1 MNLRTLALLFVAS
14 LSLTFSL
21 GLQAQAAD
29 FQQVRIKGPKS
40 TDSDYSGQTYG
51 PITSADTLW
60 RIASQSRQN
69 SSHSIYQVMFAT
81 YELNRD
87 AFERNNIN
95 LLRDG
100 AILRLPATQYVG
112 RVNEGQAIA
121 KVRYDNQLL
130 NIGGETA
137 DSGTS
142 TSKKLASKTDL
153 DETKDILEKR
163 LGAINEEQSRQFQE
177 IRQQFAES
185 ILSVQSIINENQR
198 VFESLDSVN
207 KDLAEIR
214 SQEVLRDEQ
223 MLQMGKSIEELL
235 AKSREDAAKV
245 LAAEQEGG
253 FSDWLMKPLT
263 LIISSILFSLLLLGG
278 FAYWLVKR
286 KKPAEMD
293 LDLLAT
299 KDEPADTYV
308 ASEMDDL
315 SDALSEEL
323 SSELDDD
330 SLFGE
335 QDVPDD
341 VLAEELKES
350 FEEETDDFDDL
361 GDDMLVPDSEL
372 NPTENFEAGSD
383 ELDQDDLDNLFED
396 EDDLLAEID
405 EEMDNIDLSEDDL
418 VQEAPT
424 ETTAADIGPQDQPE
438 SEAPEVQDEL
448 QNENLDDDDLDLG
461 DLEAELE
468 ADEDVELTI
477 DEDIGETPVSN
488 EEEAA
493 TDAPDDLTVDNAE
506 LTPVEDIDEQ
516 PEISIDELLVEPKAE
531 LPASSEVNADDPINE
546 DVLEQ
551 LDKEIAS
558 QSEELDNITSNLI
571 DELEQV
577 EMMQDMLPE
586 GEDEP
591 EFTGTPQHDIQEL
604 DKITEELGDIFTE
617 IDNGSSE
624 PESSEDHSSTSMD
637 EQTFANDTAKTSE
650 SPEENT
656 VTSSDESGSAPELDA
671 ALEQSTAA
679 QLLATNETD
688 DDQQELVEQSAEH
701 EKSGSNVEQEA
712 ADADDGNV
720 ADNPDDVSI
729 DEEPFVEELSD
740 DEISDDNGINDAQK
754 DLDLPQDNDDLDVVD
769 RTLDES
775 NKSENHSEPQEE
787 HVSLDTTDTTHK
799 DIEQTLPPAEI
810 DSGLED
816 SSDNASTETISNEL
830 QDSNALS
837 TPVDDKDAELTS
849 ASEQNNT
856 DIDTGDHVSEEPAS
870 SEAIADA
877 LQESNVSSTP
887 VDDSDEELGLATE
900 HNNAETDK
908 DTGDHVSEEL
918 ASSEAI
924 DDELQESIA
933 SSTSLDDSDEELALA
948 AEQNNAETETETET
962 DDHVSEELASSEGID
977 VELQESNASSASLD
991 DSDDELASAAEQ
1003 NNAETETETET
1014 ETDTDTDDHVSEE
1027 LASSEAID
1035 DELQESIASST
1046 SLDDSDEELA
1056 SAAEQNNAETDTDTD
1071 DHVSEEIGSSEAIT
1085 DDLLESNDQSSRS
1098 DDSEID
1104 DALEQALADFDD
1116 IESDA
1121 LTDTSERKDESSSAL
1136 DLDDIGTLE
1145 DFDDDEL
1152 ESALQSFAL
1161 DDEQSEDAEQTS
1173 TEYARPTAVTT
1184 TENNDELDD
1193 FPELEDWLSEADVQ
1207 DVETIDDLES
1217 ASFDDMLQSL
1227 DDDLDEELER
1237 ASAEESL
1244 QTPARK
1250 IAQDDAVDI
1259 ATLLE
1264 GNELDDTDDQD
1275 NDFLDVDELLND
1287 SITADPSPEK
1297 ALNLNSVMG
1306 AFSGAQGDADHV
1318 DVDSDDGFGAKLDLA
1333 HAYIEIGEIESA
1345 TELLEEIIEYGHPP
1359 QSDEAKR
1366 VLASLNG

>member
-1 MNLRTLALLFVAS
+1 MNLRTLALFFVAS

-21 GLQAQAAD
+21 GLQAQATD

-137 DSGTS
+137 DSGSS
-142 TSKKLASKTDL
+142 TNKKLASKTDL

-163 LGAINEEQSRQFQE
+163 LGVINEEQSRQFQE

-214 SQEVLRDEQ
+214 SQEALRDEQ

-235 AKSREDAAKV
+235 AKSRDEAAKV
-245 LAAEQEGG
+245 LAAEQKGG

-263 LIISSILFSLLLLGG
+263 LIISSILFSLLLLGS

-286 KKPAEMD
+286 KKPTEMD

-350 FEEETDDFDDL
+350 FEEEKDDFDDL
-361 GDDMLVPDSEL
+361 DDDMLVPDNEL

-405 EEMDNIDLSEDDL
+405 EEMDNIDLSEDDPIQDL
-418 VQEAPT
+418 PP
-424 ETTAADIGPQDQPE
+424 ETPAEEVASQDDPE
-438 SEAPEVQDEL
+438 SEAPEIQD
-448 QNENLDDDDLDLG
+448 ENLDDDDDDDDFDLG

-468 ADEDVELTI
+468 SDKDVELTV
-477 DEDIGETPVSN
+477 DEDNIENSADN
-488 EEEAA
+488 EK
-493 TDAPDDLTVDNAE
+493 DAPADTPDDLPVDNAE
-506 LTPVEDIDEQ
+506 LSPVKDIDEQ

-604 DKITEELGDIFTE
+604 DKITEDLGDIFTE
-617 IDNGSSE
+617 VDSASSE
-624 PESSEDHSSTSMD
+624 PEPSEDHSSTNMD
-637 EQTFANDTAKTSE
+637 EQTFANDTAPTSE
-650 SPEENT
+650 SPQKNAA
-656 VTSSDESGSAPELDA
+656 TSKDESGAAPELDA
-671 ALEQSTAA
+671 ELEQGTAD
-679 QLLATNETD
+679 QFPATND
-688 DDQQELVEQSAEH
+688 DRQELVEQAVEQ
-701 EKSGSNVEQEA
+701 EKSGSTIEKEA

-720 ADNPDDVSI
+720 ADSQDDVLI
-729 DEEPFVEELSD
+729 DEDPFVEELN
-740 DEISDDNGINDAQK
+740 DDNGITDAQK

-769 RTLDES
+769 YTLDES
-775 NKSENHSEPQEE
+775 NKLENHSGQQEE
-787 HVSLDTTDTTHK
+787 RVSLDTTNK
-799 DIEQTLPPAEI
+799 DIEKTLPPAES

-816 SSDNASTETISNEL
+816 SSDNAPTETVSDEL
-830 QDSNALS
+830 QDPNVLS
-837 TPVDDKDAELTS
+837 TPVDDKDAERTS
-849 ASEQNNT
+849 ADEQSNT
-856 DIDTGDHVSEEPAS
+856 DTDTDDHVSEEPAS
-870 SEAIADA
+870 SEAI
-877 LQESNVSSTP
+877 
-887 VDDSDEELGLATE
+887 
-900 HNNAETDK
+900 
-908 DTGDHVSEEL
+908 
-918 ASSEAI
+918 
-924 DDELQESIA
+924 DDELQESSA
-933 SSTSLDDSDEELALA
+933 SSTSLDDSDEELAST
-948 AEQNNAETETETET
+948 AEQNNAETET
-962 DDHVSEELASSEGID
+962 
-977 VELQESNASSASLD
+977 
-991 DSDDELASAAEQ
+991 
-1003 NNAETETETET
+1003 
-1014 ETDTDTDDHVSEE
+1014 DTDDHVSEE
-1027 LASSEAID
+1027 PASSEAID
-1035 DELQESIASST
+1035 DELQESNVSSASLDDSDEELASTAEQNNAEAETDADTDTDDHVSEEPASSEAIYDELQESSVSST

-1056 SAAEQNNAETDTDTD
+1056 SAAEQNNAETETDAGTDID
-1071 DHVSEEIGSSEAIT
+1071 DHVSEERTSSADIDDELQESNASSASLDDSDEELGSTAEQNNADTDTDDPVSKETGSSEAIT
-1085 DDLLESNDQSSRS
+1085 DDPLESNDQSSRS

-1116 IESDA
+1116 IESDT
-1121 LTDTSERKDESSSAL
+1121 LTDTSERKDESSSTL
-1136 DLDDIGTLE
+1136 DLDDIGTLD

-1161 DDEQSEDAEQTS
+1161 DDEDSEDAKQTS
-1173 TEYARPTAVTT
+1173 NDYAQSSATPV
-1184 TENNDELDD
+1184 TENNADLDD
-1193 FPELEDWLSEADVQ
+1193 FPELEDWLSDADAD

-1244 QTPARK
+1244 HTPDRK
-1250 IAQDDAVDI
+1250 AAQDDAVDI

-1264 GNELDDTDDQD
+1264 GNELDDSDDQD

-1297 ALNLNSVMG
+1297 ALNLNAVMG
-1306 AFSGAQGDADHV
+1306 EFAGAQGDADHV

-1366 VLASLNG
+1366 VLASLNGYA

>member
-112 RVNEGQAIA
+112 RVSEGQAIA

-137 DSGTS
+137 DSGIS
-142 TSKKLASKTDL
+142 TNKKLASKTDL
-153 DETKDILEKR
+153 DETKEILEKR

-405 EEMDNIDLSEDDL
+405 EEMDNIDLSEDDS

-424 ETTAADIGPQDQPE
+424 ETTAADIDPQDQPE
-438 SEAPEVQDEL
+438 SDAPEVQDEL
-448 QNENLDDDDLDLG
+448 QNENLDDDDFDLG
-461 DLEAELE
+461 DLEDELE
-468 ADEDVELTI
+468 VDEDVELTV
-477 DEDIGETPVSN
+477 DDDIIETSVSS
-488 EEEAA
+488 EEEAPA
-493 TDAPDDLTVDNAE
+493 DALDDLPVDNAE
-506 LTPVEDIDEQ
+506 LSPVEDIDEQ

-586 GEDEP
+586 GEDEDEP
-591 EFTGTPQHDIQEL
+591 EFTGTPQHGIQEL

-637 EQTFANDTAKTSE
+637 EQTLANDTAPISE
-650 SPEENT
+650 SPQEN
-656 VTSSDESGSAPELDA
+656 VATSSDESGSAPELDA
-671 ALEQSTAA
+671 ALEQSTAE
-679 QLLATNETD
+679 QIPATNETD
-688 DDQQELVEQSAEH
+688 DAQQELVEQSAEQ
-701 EKSGSNVEQEA
+701 EKSRFNVEQEA
-712 ADADDGNV
+712 GHADDDNI
-720 ADNPDDVSI
+720 ADSPDDVST
-729 DEEPFVEELSD
+729 DEPPYAEEPSVEELSD
-740 DEISDDNGINDAQK
+740 DEISDGNGIPDAQK
-754 DLDLPQDNDDLDVVD
+754 ALDLPQDNDDLDVVD

-775 NKSENHSEPQEE
+775 NKSENHG
-787 HVSLDTTDTTHK
+787 
-799 DIEQTLPPAEI
+799 EQQ
-810 DSGLED
+810 D
-816 SSDNASTETISNEL
+816 EL

-837 TPVDDKDAELTS
+837 TPLDDKDAELTS
-849 ASEQNNT
+849 APEQNN
-856 DIDTGDHVSEEPAS
+856 
-870 SEAIADA
+870 
-877 LQESNVSSTP
+877 
-887 VDDSDEELGLATE
+887 
-900 HNNAETDK
+900 
-908 DTGDHVSEEL
+908 
-918 ASSEAI
+918 
-924 DDELQESIA
+924 
-933 SSTSLDDSDEELALA
+933 
-948 AEQNNAETETETET
+948 
-962 DDHVSEELASSEGID
+962 
-977 VELQESNASSASLD
+977 
-991 DSDDELASAAEQ
+991 
-1003 NNAETETETET
+1003 TETETET
-1014 ETDTDTDDHVSEE
+1014 ETDTDDYLSEE
-1027 LASSEAID
+1027 PASSEAID
-1035 DELQESIASST
+1035 DERQDTNASSA
-1046 SLDDSDEELA
+1046 SVVDSDEELA
-1056 SAAEQNNAETDTDTD
+1056 SAAEQNNADTGTD
-1071 DHVSEEIGSSEAIT
+1071 DHVLEELASSEAIDDERQDSNVSSASLDDSDEELASVAEENNADTDTGTDDHVLEELASSEDIDDERQDSNVSSTPLDDSDEELATAAEQSNDDTDT

-1306 AFSGAQGDADHV
+1306 EFSGAQGDADHV

-1366 VLASLNG
+1366 VLASLNGYA